1 MSATGAHASRSR
13 GRSRV
18 TKRWGR
24 CSDFPAHN
32 STRWAIIIAKL
43 RIAVIGAG
51 YWGPNLARNFD
62 ASPHWNFVAICDRD
76 LHRAQVVADCRGRVT
91 VVTELDELLA
101 ADNIDAVAIEALAW
115 GQRSHEAT
123 PELSGG
129 PSR

>member
-1 MSATGAHASRSR
+1 M
-13 GRSRV
+13 
-18 TKRWGR
+18 
-24 CSDFPAHN
+24 
-32 STRWAIIIAKL
+32 
-43 RIAVIGAG
+43 IGAG